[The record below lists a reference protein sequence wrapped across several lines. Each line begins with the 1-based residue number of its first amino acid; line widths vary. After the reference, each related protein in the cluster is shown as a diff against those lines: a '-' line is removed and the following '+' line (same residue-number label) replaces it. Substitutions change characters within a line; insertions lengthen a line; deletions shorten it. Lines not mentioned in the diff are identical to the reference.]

1 VRIVNNPPGATMNK
15 FFFFISILFLLA
27 VSPVSEASNISVQV
41 SGGIE
46 KIPSVTE
53 HNLGYFSMSHLAEL
67 LGEGLSW
74 DEPGISVVYHT
85 EQHKAT
91 FFINSPYI
99 NIDDTVKNLIYPV
112 KIIEGNL
119 YLPARTFI
127 PLLDAIRPE
136 QITWDRDAETIR
148 INSEW
153 YDITDVA
160 LTSKANGKLI
170 EIFVTSPKNYE
181 IFLSEGN
188 WLNVTIPNARVNQRQ
203 ILRRKQGSFLRD
215 INVYQFESSA
225 QISFRF
231 KENIGKYTDRMQTN
245 PPRIQISIPDTTV
258 VPTPFVGPEFIGPSE
273 RISKVIIDPG
283 HGGADYGAIGLN
295 KTQEKKIVLDIAKR
309 LAKLIRKDKLF
320 EVVMTREKDN
330 AVSLED
336 RANLANNENGDI
348 YISIHANA
356 SPKHFARGFQ
366 VFFLAPANN
375 DEARAAAQLENAPF
389 LAERNSLSSDSI
401 DNLSYILSDMIQ
413 TEFQVESA
421 DLASMVDKEF
431 RKRFTRK
438 TKARGIDQ
446 AGFVVLNRVYMPSIL
461 VETAFLTNKDDEKLL
476 RSKEYRQD
484 VAEAIYAGLK
494 RFKTKYEKK

>member
-1 VRIVNNPPGATMNK
+1 MNK
-15 FFFFISILFLLA
+15 SISITLVILLL
-27 VSPVSEASNISVQV
+27 VLPTITPASRISVQI

-46 KIPSVTE
+46 KIPSITV
-53 HNLGYFSMSHLAEL
+53 NNMVYFSMSHLAEV
-67 LGEGLSW
+67 LGEGLTW
-74 DEPGISVVYHT
+74 DTPGISVVYQT

-91 FFINSPYI
+91 FFINSPFI

-112 KIIEGNL
+112 KIDKGVL
-119 YLPARTFI
+119 YLPARMFI
-127 PLLDAIRPE
+127 PLLDLIRPE
-136 QITWDRDAETIR
+136 QILWDEDRETIR

-153 YDITDVA
+153 YNITDLS

-170 EIFVTSPKNYE
+170 EIFVTVPVNYE
-181 IFLSEGN
+181 IFVSEGN
-188 WLNVTIPNARVNQRQ
+188 WLNVTIPDGRINERQ
-203 ILRRKQGSFLRD
+203 ILRRKKGSFLRD
-215 INVYQFESSA
+215 LNVFQFEASA
-225 QISFRF
+225 QISFRL
-231 KENIGKYTDRMQTN
+231 KENIGKYDYRLQTN
-245 PPRIQISIPDTTV
+245 PPRIQISIPDTSV
-258 VPTPFVGPEFIGPSE
+258 VPTPFIGPEFIGPSE
-273 RISKVIIDPG
+273 RISKIIIDAG

-309 LAKLIRKDKLF
+309 LAKVIRKEKIF
-320 EVVMTREKDN
+320 EATMTREKDV
-330 AVSLED
+330 AVSLEE
-336 RANLANNENGDI
+336 RANIANNEGGDI
-348 YISIHANA
+348 YVSIHANA
-356 SPKHFARGFQ
+356 SLKHFARGFQ

-389 LAERNSLSSDSI
+389 LAELNTISDDNI

-431 RKRFTRK
+431 RKRFSRQ

-461 VETAFLTNKDDEKLL
+461 VEAAFLTNKEDENLL
-476 RSKEYRQD
+476 RSKNYRQE

-494 RFKTKYEKK
+494 RFKSKYEKK